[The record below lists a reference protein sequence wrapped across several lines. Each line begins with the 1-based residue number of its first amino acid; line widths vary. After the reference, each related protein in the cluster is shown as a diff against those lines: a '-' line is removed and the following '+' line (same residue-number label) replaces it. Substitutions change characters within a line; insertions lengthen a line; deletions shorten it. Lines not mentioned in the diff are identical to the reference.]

1 MKRYP
6 FHTAYTQA
14 RDFYGVELTPID
26 FENIGLV
33 AWNKIGNKDYKL
45 YKYVVKPQITSS
57 GEYYVDLPC
66 NVDIIESV
74 TTTYEDYQKTTP
86 TNNISGS
93 NQSAWIE
100 GYIESRKFH
109 TNHLYSPG
117 KYIKYRQEEN
127 KLYLSDSFEE
137 ICILYKGVLVDDDG
151 LPYLSEEELDAVAVF
166 CAYSDL
172 FKKALITK
180 DPSTFQ
186 LSQTL
191 EQKWKIKCTQSRVE
205 MLNQNDMDEILN
217 VSVSWDR
224 KRFGKSFKSIR

>member
-1 MKRYP
+1 MKQYS
-6 FHTAYTQA
+6 FNTAYSQI
-14 RDFYGVELTPID
+14 RELYGLELNPD
-26 FENIGLV
+26 EFETLGII
-33 AWNKIGNKDYKL
+33 AWDKIGNKNFKWYL
-45 YKYVVKPQITSS
+45 YETEPMVRTT
-57 GEYYVDLPC
+57 GEYYIDLPC
-66 NVDIIESV
+66 NCDIIEAV
-74 TTTYEDYQKTTP
+74 TTDYEDYQKTTP
-86 TNNISGS
+86 TSLAGNNQNG
-93 NQSAWIE
+93 WIE

-224 KRFGKSFKSIR
+224 KRFGKSFKPIK